1 MVTLPQNKARIVHVY
16 FECLFMSVFVE
27 SIQTVS
33 SECISQG
40 PLKTG
45 GKELVVGSSVARQ
58 LTSNRVRKQDY
69 TLPTIRVNRG
79 IVTLI
84 GKETHY

>member
-1 MVTLPQNKARIVHVY
+1 MLIDIFAC
-16 FECLFMSVFVE
+16 FLFMSVFVE